1 MSVEQNIDHTIYYTM
16 PPRPPTEALSI
27 IHPDDIIDDK
37 LSQETETE
45 EVHYPILS
53 GPETEVAESQRP
65 ESQGHE
71 ETFIKGQFMY
81 VKNKHNREM
90 LVNAWNA
97 INQLELWNY
106 MRRETYSYMFSDD
119 QEIWR
124 ITTKM
129 EALGYNG
136 HSGCSFGWTMR
147 QMQYIAKYGEE
158 KYRDEVVAN
167 DNKII
172 KD

>member
-1 MSVEQNIDHTIYYTM
+1 MSGEQNIQHTLYYAI
-16 PPRPPTEALSI
+16 PPRPPTEVLSI

-45 EVHYPILS
+45 EVKYPILS
-53 GPETEVAESQRP
+53 GPETEAAEFQRP
-65 ESQGHE
+65 ESQVHE

-81 VKNKHNREM
+81 IKDKHSREM

-119 QEIWR
+119 EEIDI
-124 ITTKM
+124 ITKKM
-129 EALGYNG
+129 EELGYNG
-136 HSGCSFGWTMR
+136 HSGFSFGWTMR
-147 QMQYIAKYGEE
+147 QMQYIAKNGEE
-158 KYRDEVVAN
+158 TYMKEILKPVN
-167 DNKII
+167 I
-172 KD
+172 

>member
-1 MSVEQNIDHTIYYTM
+1 MSGEQNIEHTLYYAIHPT
-16 PPRPPTEALSI
+16 PPTEVLSI

-53 GPETEVAESQRP
+53 GPETEVAEFQRH
-65 ESQGHE
+65 ESQVHD

-81 VKNKHNREM
+81 VKDKNSREM

-106 MRRETYSYMFSDD
+106 MRRETYSYMFRDD
-119 QEIWR
+119 EEILK
-124 ITTKM
+124 ITLKM
-129 EALGYNG
+129 EELGYNG
-136 HSGCSFGWTMR
+136 HSGFSFGWTMR

-158 KYRDEVVAN
+158 KYMKEILKPV
-167 DNKII
+167 NK
-172 KD
+172 

>member
-1 MSVEQNIDHTIYYTM
+1 MSGEQNIEHTLYYAI
-16 PPRPPTEALSI
+16 PPTPPTDVLSI

-45 EVHYPILS
+45 EVYYPILS
-53 GPETEVAESQRP
+53 GPETEVAEFQRS
-65 ESQGHE
+65 ESQVHD

-81 VKNKHNREM
+81 VKDKNSREM

-106 MRRETYSYMFSDD
+106 MRRETYSYMFRDD
-119 QEIWR
+119 EEILK
-124 ITTKM
+124 ITLKM
-129 EALGYNG
+129 EELGYNG
-136 HSGCSFGWTMR
+136 HSGFSFGWTMR

-158 KYRDEVVAN
+158 TYMKEILKPV
-167 DNKII
+167 NK
-172 KD
+172 